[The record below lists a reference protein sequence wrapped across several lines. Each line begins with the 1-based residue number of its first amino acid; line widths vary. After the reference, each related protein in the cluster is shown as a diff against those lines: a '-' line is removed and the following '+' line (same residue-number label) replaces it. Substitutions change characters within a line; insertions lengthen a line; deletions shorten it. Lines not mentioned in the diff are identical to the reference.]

1 MSQGILQDWSANTG
15 NIRSQLMLA
24 SFRFA
29 QKLHRWPRAIRWI
42 GMPYLAVYQ
51 LLMYWELGIE
61 LNYKAEVGPRLRLY
75 HGYALVIHDK
85 AVIGSDCTLRH
96 ATTIGMRKGP
106 DDCPVIGDRVDIGSN
121 CVVIGA
127 ISIGDGATIGAGS
140 VVVHDVPAGAT
151 VAGNPAR
158 PIGSAA

>member
-1 MSQGILQDWSANTG
+1 MRQGILQDWSANPG
-15 NIRSQLMLA
+15 NIRSRLMLA

-29 QKLHRWPRAIRWI
+29 QKLHRLPRGFRWI
-42 GMPYLAVYQ
+42 GLPYLAVYQ

-61 LNYKAEVGPRLRLY
+61 LNYKAAIGPGLKLY
-75 HGYALVIHDK
+75 HGYALVIHDN

-106 DDCPVIGDRVDIGSN
+106 ADCPVIGNHVDIGSN
-121 CVVIGA
+121 SVVIGA
-127 ISIGDGATIGAGS
+127 IKVGDGATIGAGS

-158 PIGSAA
+158 PV

>member
-1 MSQGILQDWSANTG
+1 MSQGILQDWSVNAG

-29 QKLHRWPRAIRWI
+29 QKLHRLPRGIRWI

-75 HGYALVIHDK
+75 HGYALVVHDK

-121 CVVIGA
+121 SVIVGA
-127 ISIGDGATIGAGS
+127 IKVGDGATIGAGS
-140 VVVHDVPAGAT
+140 VVVHDVAPGAT

-158 PIGSAA
+158 PVGSAA

>member
-1 MSQGILQDWSANTG
+1 MSQDILQDWSANTG

>member
-1 MSQGILQDWSANTG
+1 MSRGILQDWSANAG

-29 QKLHRWPRAIRWI
+29 QKLHRLPRAIRWV
-42 GMPYLAVYQ
+42 GLPYLAIYQ

-61 LNYKAEVGPRLRLY
+61 LNYKAEVGPRLRLF
-75 HGYALVIHDK
+75 HGYALVVHDK
-85 AVIGSDCTLRH
+85 AIIGSDCTLRH

-106 DDCPVIGDRVDIGSN
+106 ADCPVIGDGVDIGSN
-121 CVVIGA
+121 SVIIGA
-127 ISIGDGATIGAGS
+127 IKVGNGAVIGAGS
-140 VVVHDVPAGAT
+140 VVVHDVPAGTT

-158 PIGSAA
+158 PLGSAA

>member
-1 MSQGILQDWSANTG
+1 
-15 NIRSQLMLA
+15 MLA

-29 QKLHRWPRAIRWI
+29 QKLHRWPRWIRWA

-61 LNYKAEVGPRLRLY
+61 LNYKAEIGPRLRLY
-75 HGYALVIHDK
+75 HGYALVIHDN
-85 AVIGSDCTLRH
+85 AVIGADCTLRH
-96 ATTIGMRKGP
+96 ATTIGMRKAA

-121 CVVIGA
+121 SVVIGA
-127 ISIGDGATIGAGS
+127 INVADDATIGAGS
-140 VVVHDVPAGAT
+140 VVVHDVSAGST

-158 PIGSAA
+158 PVGDAS